1 MIKQKL
7 TFLNHSSFIIECDG
21 YKVLVDPYIFGSA
34 FNNGWNLLKEV
45 NHDKQ
50 LEKITHIVFSH
61 EHPDHFSIPFLKKIK
76 DLRSS
81 ITVLYQETFDKR
93 VKKFCENLNYN
104 FIEIKNNTEIELSKN
119 FKIIIG
125 KVPFYDSWI
134 NFQVFNKNILNVN
147 DCVLENIDL
156 VYKIK
161 RILNKKI
168 DVLFTQFSYANFI
181 EEDQQKE
188 LAKKQLEKIKIQD
201 HVFKPSYIVPFASF
215 IYFSNKEN
223 KFMNKNINT
232 LNNTLDFLTSNC
244 KARTIILKPNEE
256 WNFENKDNNNSIK
269 FWEEIYNNIEK
280 LKYYPP
286 EKSKSIDELDK
297 EQREYL
303 IKVKDRNNKFLI
315 YILTKINFFPE
326 LIIYL
331 TDLNQFFSFN
341 LINGLNKLKN
351 NDYKNFISL
360 NSNSLFFIFKFDY
373 GLDTLL
379 INARMK
385 CNKNYLKKVIRC
397 FILGSL
403 NNTGRYLKFTN
414 IYKYFNLDF
423 IKRGLQI
430 LGLKKILLITM
441 LV

>member
-61 EHPDHFSIPFLKKIK
+61 EHPDHFSIPFLKKIQP

-341 LINGLNKLKN
+341 LINKLNKLKN

-414 IYKYFNLDF
+414 IYKFFNLDF

-430 LGLKKILLITM
+430 LGLKKRYY
-441 LV
+441 

>member
-1 MIKQKL
+1 M
-7 TFLNHSSFIIECDG
+7 
-21 YKVLVDPYIFGSA
+21 
-34 FNNGWNLLKEV
+34 
-45 NHDKQ
+45 
-50 LEKITHIVFSH
+50 
-61 EHPDHFSIPFLKKIK
+61 
-76 DLRSS
+76 
-81 ITVLYQETFDKR
+81 
-93 VKKFCENLNYN
+93 
-104 FIEIKNNTEIELSKN
+104 
-119 FKIIIG
+119 
-125 KVPFYDSWI
+125 
-134 NFQVFNKNILNVN
+134 
-147 DCVLENIDL
+147 
-156 VYKIK
+156 
-161 RILNKKI
+161 
-168 DVLFTQFSYANFI
+168 
-181 EEDQQKE
+181 
-188 LAKKQLEKIKIQD
+188 AKKQLEKIKIQD

-430 LGLKKILLITM
+430 LGLKKRYY
-441 LV
+441 

>member
-61 EHPDHFSIPFLKKIK
+61 EHPDHFSIPFLKKIQP

-430 LGLKKILLITM
+430 LGLKKRYY
-441 LV
+441 

>member
-61 EHPDHFSIPFLKKIK
+61 EHPDHFSIPFLKKIQP

-93 VKKFCENLNYN
+93 VKKFCDNLNYN

-269 FWEEIYNNIEK
+269 FWKKFIII
-280 LKYYPP
+280 LK
-286 EKSKSIDELDK
+286 S
-297 EQREYL
+297 
-303 IKVKDRNNKFLI
+303 
-315 YILTKINFFPE
+315 
-326 LIIYL
+326 
-331 TDLNQFFSFN
+331 
-341 LINGLNKLKN
+341 
-351 NDYKNFISL
+351 
-360 NSNSLFFIFKFDY
+360 
-373 GLDTLL
+373 
-379 INARMK
+379 
-385 CNKNYLKKVIRC
+385 
-397 FILGSL
+397 
-403 NNTGRYLKFTN
+403 
-414 IYKYFNLDF
+414 
-423 IKRGLQI
+423 
-430 LGLKKILLITM
+430 
-441 LV
+441 